1 MLNILKN
8 VSIIQKERSKYLQ
21 GLVRILY
28 FQCKVVQYLV
38 VKGVTM
44 KRLIALILVL
54 LTVTMTA
61 CGTKNTETSRE
72 YEEGV
77 PDCVVSNHSSD
88 GDYRL
93 IILANQDEID
103 DKEAY
108 AKMLI
113 EKVQKN
119 DFHTIMFSYDMSG
132 YPTSLHMSVYLSEA
146 DWKERDTDPYMEISF
161 TQEDRIANGYN
172 IVDDYDKFT
181 LEID

>member
-1 MLNILKN
+1 
-8 VSIIQKERSKYLQ
+8 
-21 GLVRILY
+21 
-28 FQCKVVQYLV
+28 
-38 VKGVTM
+38 M
-44 KRLIALILVL
+44 KRLRALILVL
-54 LTVTMTA
+54 LTLTITA
-61 CGTKNTETSRE
+61 CGPKNTETNSE
-72 YEEGV
+72 YV
-77 PDCVVSNHSSD
+77 AYIPDCVVSNHTSD

-113 EKVQKN
+113 EKVKEN

-132 YPTSLHMSVYLSEA
+132 YPTSLRMSVYLREE
-146 DWKERDTDPYMEISF
+146 DWQDRDTDPFMEISF

>member
-1 MLNILKN
+1 
-8 VSIIQKERSKYLQ
+8 
-21 GLVRILY
+21 
-28 FQCKVVQYLV
+28 
-38 VKGVTM
+38 M
-44 KRLIALILVL
+44 KRLRALILVL
-54 LTVTMTA
+54 LTLTIAA
-61 CGTKNTETSRE
+61 CGPKNIETNSE
-72 YEEGV
+72 YV
-77 PDCVVSNHSSD
+77 ADIPDCVVSNHTSD

-113 EKVQKN
+113 EKVKKN

-132 YPTSLHMSVYLSEA
+132 YPTSLRMSVYLREE
-146 DWKERDTDPYMEISF
+146 DWQDRDTDPFMEISF

>member
-1 MLNILKN
+1 
-8 VSIIQKERSKYLQ
+8 
-21 GLVRILY
+21 
-28 FQCKVVQYLV
+28 
-38 VKGVTM
+38 M
-44 KRLIALILVL
+44 KKLGAFILVL
-54 LTVTMTA
+54 LILTLTA
-61 CGTKNTETSRE
+61 CGTNNTETTRE
-72 YEEGV
+72 DEGGV

-93 IILANQDEID
+93 IILANQDRIE

-119 DFHTIMFSYDMSG
+119 DFKTIMFSYDMNG
-132 YPTSLHMSVYLSEA
+132 YPTRLNMSVYLSEA
-146 DWKERDTDPYMEISF
+146 DWKDHDTNPYMEISF

-181 LEID
+181 LEIE

>member
-1 MLNILKN
+1 
-8 VSIIQKERSKYLQ
+8 
-21 GLVRILY
+21 
-28 FQCKVVQYLV
+28 
-38 VKGVTM
+38 M

-54 LTVTMTA
+54 LTATMTA
-61 CGTKNTETSRE
+61 CGTKDTETNQD

-93 IILANQDEID
+93 IILANQDEIE

-108 AKMLI
+108 AKLLI
-113 EKVQKN
+113 EKVKKN

-132 YPTSLHMSVYLSEA
+132 YPTSLRMSVYLREE
-146 DWKERDTDPYMEISF
+146 DWQNRDTDPFMEISF
-161 TQEDRIANGYN
+161 RQEDRIANGYN
-172 IVDDYDKFT
+172 IVDDYDKFV

>member
-1 MLNILKN
+1 MN
-8 VSIIQKERSKYLQ
+8 
-21 GLVRILY
+21 LY
-28 FQCKVVQYLV
+28 FKCKVVQKLG

-44 KRLIALILVL
+44 KRLSVLILVL
-54 LTVTMTA
+54 LILTLTA
-61 CGTKNTETSRE
+61 CEPKNTETNGK
-72 YEEGV
+72 YEAGV
-77 PDCVVSNHSSD
+77 PDCVVSNHTSD

-103 DKEAY
+103 DKDAY

-113 EKVQKN
+113 EKVKKN